1 MHMKYNL
8 SNLNKLKN
16 ALNTTLSFNE
26 IPVVNNL
33 DDKDKIFYIANAQT
47 AIKSAAQRLI
57 NYDLYQTAEEHDNW
71 WKNKLTYAEKYFINK
86 LAKVNNS
93 LHIDQDHFK
102 TISVNISNTNNKYE
116 DFTFCFW
123 VHILSS
129 NDMNIINLTSPIYP
143 IQIYIADNKLKI
155 KVKITEIYSMTVNMN
170 DKIFIAIT
178 YSYSNK
184 KLSVFINNLLTDIK
198 IKLKNSYYLPIFNNI
213 KLNFNSIE
221 IGDGTNANFFIDEIK
236 WLNEE
241 LNIADIE
248 YLSQNKIYY
257 NDKNLLYYRF
267 DTKNNKS
274 YNDIDLNTIIEYDLS
289 PFKNNI
295 TKNCLTVFGNP
306 FFYYLFAN
314 SSFTFNDNCNS
325 YNIYPDSTEFTDW
338 YNNSLEEA
346 KTIDENN
353 KNNIE
358 NIIPEYIFTKYSVN
372 DNNILTNILLSSL
385 VFNDIIVV
393 TENLK
398 DIKNIDITKSKEIE
412 DLKYIINKLFNDRFD
427 KLLSSSLKEK
437 ILIDGI
443 NKEEIINEILK
454 RLLQTYIYV
463 IRTKGSRLNNSLI
476 NNIVGLDDKQ
486 NLLLQYYSNTFYDIN
501 LFTEKYENDIIK
513 RKCLNLYN
521 SGSIYNSNNIEDKF
535 DDSIENIFLLYL
547 KIPKIKIINN
557 FEELKTYEIPN
568 YYLTSSIIKYE
579 IISGSSKIIN
589 HTYYT
594 RNIDN
599 PNNLMLYS
607 YMSSSTSETLLSTP
621 FINNAEYY
629 ILKSRLISEDSTE
642 TIGFYHYL
650 YDKDLNIYAEQANG
664 IGNDILSGS
673 TAKHYIK
680 IGSVYDND
688 DVITASDIHF
698 IEFRHYQINNNYNI
712 DKDKTNDI
720 LNQHIMNIN
729 EYGFDIQDIYNS
741 TSNWDKISLQL
752 SPYNRFVINRSTY
765 AVGAIDDITD
775 YGILKLIGNNP
786 VINMKYTGSTTDS
799 YNTFINIKKLNKNIK
814 QSNKYDNL
822 SDIKNIDTYF
832 ESNINYFNNKNIENM
847 ISDNNVLFSQFM
859 NNILNISTAT
869 GNINNIKTL
878 LYNKNNKLSY
888 LKYIYNIRN
897 LYLILNIFAMFN
909 NITHSITLENT
920 VLGTKMI

>member
-1 MHMKYNL
+1 MKYNL

-26 IPVVNNL
+26 IPTVNDLSN
-33 DDKDKIFYIANAQT
+33 KDKIFYIANAQT

-86 LAKVNNS
+86 LSKINNS
-93 LHIDQDHFK
+93 LRIDQNYFRK
-102 TISVNISNTNNKYE
+102 ISVDISNTNDKYE

-123 VHILSS
+123 VHILSL
-129 NDMNIINLTSPIYP
+129 NDMNIINLTSFLYP

-155 KVKITEIYSMTVNMN
+155 KVKITEIYSMTVNTN
-170 DKIFIAIT
+170 DKIFITLT

-184 KLSVFINNLLTDIK
+184 KLNVFINNLLTDTK
-198 IKLKNSYYLPIFNNI
+198 VKLKNSYYLPIFNSI

-221 IGDGTNANFFIDEIK
+221 IGDTSSANFFIDEIK

-267 DTKNNKS
+267 DTKNSKY
-274 YNDIDLNTIIEYDLS
+274 YNDIEQNTIIEYDLS

-295 TKNCLTVFGNP
+295 TKNCLIVYGNQP
-306 FFYYLFAN
+306 LYYLFAN

-338 YNNSLEEA
+338 YNSSLEEA

-358 NIIPEYIFTKYSVN
+358 NVIPEYIFTKYSVN

-385 VFNDIIVV
+385 VLNDIIVI
-393 TENLK
+393 TENIK
-398 DIKNIDITKSKEIE
+398 EIKNVDITKYKEIQ
-412 DLKYIINKLFNDRFD
+412 DLKYIINKLFNNRFD
-427 KLLSSSLKEK
+427 KLLSSNLKEK
-437 ILIDGI
+437 IFIDEI
-443 NKEEIINEILK
+443 SKEEIINEILK

-521 SGSIYNSNNIEDKF
+521 SGSIYNSNVIEDKF

-547 KIPKIKIINN
+547 KIPKIEIINN

-579 IISGSSKIIN
+579 FMSGSSKIIN

-599 PNNLMLYS
+599 PNNLILYS
-607 YMSSSTSETLLSTP
+607 YMSSSTGETLLSSS

-629 ILKSRLISEDSTE
+629 ILKSRLISEDNTE
-642 TIGFYHYL
+642 TIDFYHYL
-650 YDKDLNIYAEQANG
+650 YDKDLNIYAEQANS
-664 IGNDILSGS
+664 IGNDIPSGS
-673 TAKHYIK
+673 IAKHYIR
-680 IGSVYDND
+680 IGSIYDNNN
-688 DVITASDIHF
+688 VITASDIHF
-698 IEFRHYQINNNYNI
+698 IEFRHYQINRDYNI
-712 DKDKTNDI
+712 DNNKLNNI
-720 LNQHIMNIN
+720 LNQHIMNID

-752 SPYNRFVINRSTY
+752 SPYNRFIINRSTY
-765 AVGAIDDITD
+765 AIGASEDITD
-775 YGILKLIGNNP
+775 YGILKLLGNDP
-786 VINMKYTGSTTDS
+786 IINMKYTGSKIDS
-799 YNTFINIKKLNKNIK
+799 YNTLINIKKLNKNIK
-814 QSNKYDNL
+814 QSNKYNNL
-822 SDIKNIDTYF
+822 SNIRSINSYF
-832 ESNINYFNNKNIENM
+832 ESNINYFNDKNIENI
-847 ISDNNVLFSQFM
+847 ISDNNVLFSQLM

-869 GNINNIKTL
+869 GNSDNIKAL
-878 LYNKNNKLSY
+878 LYNKNNKTSY

-897 LYLILNIFAMFN
+897 LYLILSIFEIFN

-920 VLGTKMI
+920 ILGTKMI